1 MAKSRRAAACAPV
14 LLLAACA
21 WPSPDRQLL
30 LDFFQACRLYD
41 TTVLARLATTSCN
54 PAADGVVQDFDI
66 LRAEEAGAASGGRA
80 REITIEAGVRPLGGS
95 PVRQQLTVTLE
106 EIEGR
111 WRVAAVT
118 RLPVSRTSPATSSV
132 PPK

>member
-1 MAKSRRAAACAPV
+1 MAKSRSAAASTAL

-54 PAADGVVQDFDI
+54 PATDGIVQAFDI
-66 LRAEEAGAASGGRA
+66 VGAEEAGTATGARA
-80 REITIEAGVRPLGGS
+80 RNVTLDAGVRPPGGS
-95 PVRQQLTVTLE
+95 PMRQRMIVKLE
-106 EIEGR
+106 EVEGR
-111 WRVAAVT
+111 WMVTAVT
-118 RLPVSRTSPATSSV
+118 RLPASRTSPAASSAL
-132 PPK
+132 PN